1 MLHPDVVDIFAD
13 NTALGMFNDYYRLKT
28 EELLNQLSQVK
39 AFIKKHNPT
48 IGLLTE
54 EILRKFLATFLPKGV
69 SVAQGFVV
77 GTDGELSKQ
86 TDIIIYDSHRHAPF
100 YRINDIVV
108 VPSSSVIA
116 IVEVKTTV
124 KSKTAFH
131 EIINYFYSISKQLHH
146 NTATYL
152 FIYNSA
158 TVGKL
163 GSYFHSFKH
172 PDEYQ
177 KFDHDTFQNLPDV
190 ITGINTSYHLKK
202 DYVTFESDKMGY
214 TSYNYIDNTDED
226 ISSLELFY
234 KDVYNRV
241 TNYLANATN
250 LSSDGGLNV
259 DLKNDRTLS
268 SIFAIELFD
277 M

>member
-1 MLHPDVVDIFAD
+1 
-13 NTALGMFNDYYRLKT
+13 MFNEYFRLKT
-28 EELLNQLSQVK
+28 EELLNELSQVK
-39 AFIKKHNPT
+39 TFIKKHNPT

-54 EILRKFLATFLPKGV
+54 EILRKFLTTFLPKGV
-69 SVAQGFVV
+69 SVEQGFVV
-77 GTDGELSKQ
+77 GVNGELSKQ
-86 TDIIIYDSHRHAPF
+86 IDIIVYDSHRYAPY
-100 YRINDIVV
+100 YRINDIIVI
-108 VPSSSVIA
+108 PSSSVIA

-131 EIINYFYSISKQLHH
+131 EIIQYFYSISKQLHYK
-146 NTATYL
+146 TSKYL

-158 TVGKL
+158 TVGML
-163 GSYFHSFKH
+163 DTYFNSFKH
-172 PDEYQ
+172 PGDYQ

-190 ITGINTSYHLKK
+190 ITGINSSYHLKK

-214 TSYNYIDNTDED
+214 TSYNYIDNTDKD

-234 KDVYNRV
+234 KDVLGKV
-241 TNYLANATN
+241 SNYLQGAT
-250 LSSDGGLNV
+250 DLNV
-259 DLKNDRTLS
+259 DNQFNFDVKNDKTLK

>member
-1 MLHPDVVDIFAD
+1 MLNEF
-13 NTALGMFNDYYRLKT
+13 YRLKT

-39 AFIKKHNPT
+39 TFIKKHNPT

-69 SVAQGFVV
+69 SVEQGFVV
-77 GTDGELSKQ
+77 GLDGELSKQ
-86 TDIIIYDSHRHAPF
+86 VDIIVYDSHKYAPY

-131 EIINYFYSISKQLHH
+131 DIISYYYSVSKQLHY
-146 NTATYL
+146 NTVTYL

-158 TVGKL
+158 TVGML
-163 GSYFHSFKH
+163 DNYFHSFKH
-172 PDEYQ
+172 PGDYQ

-190 ITGINTSYHLKK
+190 ITGINASYYLKK
-202 DYVTFESDKMGY
+202 DFVAFESDKMGY
-214 TSYNYIDNTDED
+214 TSYNYVDNTDKD

-234 KDVYNRV
+234 KDVYGKV
-241 TNYLANATN
+241 SDYLAKETDLRSGN
-250 LSSDGGLNV
+250 
-259 DLKNDRTLS
+259 DLKFDIKKEKTLK

>member
-1 MLHPDVVDIFAD
+1 
-13 NTALGMFNDYYRLKT
+13 MFNDFYRLKT
-28 EELLNQLSQVK
+28 EELLNELSQVK
-39 AFIKKHNPT
+39 TFIKKHNPT
-48 IGLLTE
+48 IGTLTE

-69 SVAQGFVV
+69 SVEQGFVV
-77 GTDGELSKQ
+77 DNNGELSKQ
-86 TDIIIYDSHRHAPF
+86 VDIIIYDSQLYAPY

-108 VPSSSVIA
+108 VPNASVLA

-131 EIINYFYSISKQLHH
+131 DIINYFYSVSKHLSSE
-146 NTATYL
+146 TSKYL

-158 TVGKL
+158 NVGML
-163 GSYFHSFKH
+163 GNYFHSFKH
-172 PDEYQ
+172 PGEYQ

-190 ITGINTSYHLKK
+190 ITGINSSFHLKK
-202 DYVTFESDKMGY
+202 DYVAFESDKMGY
-214 TSYNYIDNTDED
+214 TSYNYLDNTNND

-234 KDVYNRV
+234 RDIFSK
-241 TNYLANATN
+241 TFNYL
-250 LSSDGGLNV
+250 SRKSDAENI
-259 DLKNDRTLS
+259 DTLKNDQTLK